1 MKQIK
6 LNTGSVAMLS
16 LLLLLLLGSCSSGND
31 SMETDTPVNPKPS
44 DVKLMDKSKIV
55 DYNKYH
61 CPANWNEGFEKG
73 PDYMLR
79 SDARWSWWRMK
90 QSEHFFVFWEPGFGD
105 NPNAESVPEALRVD
119 IDDLLQKA
127 DAIFSAATCLST
139 RSFTSCSSQKFA
151 AGCTGTAGSG

>member
-1 MKQIK
+1 M
-6 LNTGSVAMLS
+6 S
-16 LLLLLLLGSCSSGND
+16 LFLLLLLGSCCSSND
-31 SMETDTPVNPKPS
+31 SIGTDIPDNPKPS
-44 DVKLMDKSKIV
+44 EVKVMDKSKIV

-105 NPNAESVPEALRVD
+105 DPNAESIPEVCVWMLM
-119 IDDLLQKA
+119 
-127 DAIFSAATCLST
+127 TCCRRLS
-139 RSFTSCSSQKFA
+139 SSIRPM
-151 AGCTGTAGSG
+151 

>member
-6 LNTGSVAMLS
+6 LKTGIVTVLS
-16 LLLLLLLGSCSSGND
+16 MFFLLSFCSCSSGND

-44 DVKLMDKSKIV
+44 DVKVMDKSKIAN
-55 DYNKYH
+55 YGKYY
-61 CPANWNEGFEKG
+61 CPANWNEEFEKG

-105 NPNAESVPEALRVD
+105 DPNAESALGKS
-119 IDDLLQKA
+119 IYLQ
-127 DAIFSAATCLST
+127 
-139 RSFTSCSSQKFA
+139 
-151 AGCTGTAGSG
+151 AGIAMPGMMMRPMMNNGLIV